1 MTPTFEYTDGLATPD
16 SDAFV
21 SLFYNED
28 SESLVVVFRT
38 HGTKYLYEG
47 VPLPEWEDFKDASS
61 KGGWY
66 RRYVQGDYTS
76 EQLADDTQFV
86 RVDVAAQGEPED
98 NAPISVLAPKSFVD
112 AFNRK
117 YTVHAVLHQNEV
129 NLTGVTFDVDAAND
143 DAAVDAFSTYVSRL
157 NASGVWTVRSV
168 TRHF

>member
-38 HGTKYLYEG
+38 SGTKYLYETF
-47 VPLPEWEDFKDASS
+47 PLDEWEDFKDASS

-86 RVDVAAQGEPED
+86 RVDVTAQDEP
-98 NAPISVLAPKSFVD
+98 ASVPLAPKSFVD
-112 AFNRK
+112 TFNRK
-117 YTVHAVLHQNEV
+117 YTVQGALSHHDVA
-129 NLTGVTFDVDAAND
+129 LTGVTFDVDAAND
-143 DAAVDAFSTYVSRL
+143 DAAVDAFHNYVSRL
-157 NASGVWTVRSV
+157 NAAGTWSVRSV